1 MDKQIIEKI
10 LNESINAPS
19 GSNSQ
24 PWEFI
29 VKNDGIYLKY
39 LPEKDHPV
47 LNFNNRGTL
56 IACGALAENISI
68 VANHYGYS
76 TQITLLEDKSNKI
89 IAKFSFFQA
98 TNSSDKELYEVIPL
112 RASNRKQFKKEPLN
126 QEEKDYLFKEVN
138 KFSDFKVAYLE
149 DQNKINAVAKYLS
162 YDIILNFKNETL
174 RKIFFKEL
182 LFDDNL
188 AKQGYEG
195 LYVKTL
201 ELKPPQI
208 FVMKLLRND
217 NVFKIFNKI
226 GFINAIYKDV
236 VKMNSSA
243 GLLGSILTP
252 NNDFSFF
259 HLGRLLENIWLRA
272 TKLNLGFHLI
282 TGILFFWQ
290 QVNFGNKEIFNQE
303 EIDLINNSHQKIREL
318 FGFETNNKIIG
329 VVFRIG
335 KSDRPS
341 AFSVKKPPIIK
352 FE

>member
-1 MDKQIIEKI
+1 MDRQLIEKI

-24 PWEFI
+24 PWEFR
-29 VKNDGIYLKY
+29 VKNNEIYLKY

-56 IACGALAENISI
+56 IACGALTENISI
-68 VANHYGYS
+68 VAKHYGYS
-76 TQITLLEDKSNKI
+76 TQITLLEDKIDQI
-89 IAKFSFFQA
+89 IAKFSFSQIPNA
-98 TNSSDKELYEVIPL
+98 GDVELYEVIPL
-112 RASNRKQFKKEPLN
+112 RASNRKKYKKEPLN
-126 QEEKDYLFKEVN
+126 QEEKDYLFKEVDN
-138 KFSDFKVAYLE
+138 FSDLKVSCLE
-149 DQNKINAVAKYLS
+149 DKNKIDEVAKYLS
-162 YDIILNFKNETL
+162 YDIVLNFKNEKL

-188 AKQGYEG
+188 AKQGHEG

-208 FVMKLLRND
+208 FIMKLLKND
-217 NVFKIFNKI
+217 NIFKIFNKI
-226 GFINAIYKDV
+226 GFVNAIYKDV

-243 GLLGSILTP
+243 GLLGAILAP

-282 TGILFFWQ
+282 TGMLFFWQ
-290 QVNFGNKEIFNQE
+290 QANFGNKEIFNQE
-303 EIDLINNSHQKIREL
+303 EIDLINSSYQKIREL
-318 FGFETNNKIIG
+318 FGVGTDNRILG

-341 AFSVKKPPIIK
+341 AFSVKKAPIIK
-352 FE
+352 WE